1 MFFFRKKSSSN
12 NTPKS
17 WSNYTALDARS
28 EIRQLEKKINDL
40 NDFVEKTYLRK
51 DNVSRTIP
59 VLGVLTAV
67 LNKGYQFTQKD
78 RNALKSALKKE
89 QSGGKN
95 KPRSYTK
102 KRKLKSKSK

>member
-1 MFFFRKKSSSN
+1 MFFFRKKSN

-17 WSNYTALDARS
+17 GSSYTLADARS

-78 RNALKSALKKE
+78 RNALKSALRKE

-95 KPRSYTK
+95 KSRSYTR
-102 KRKLKSKSK
+102 KRKSKSK